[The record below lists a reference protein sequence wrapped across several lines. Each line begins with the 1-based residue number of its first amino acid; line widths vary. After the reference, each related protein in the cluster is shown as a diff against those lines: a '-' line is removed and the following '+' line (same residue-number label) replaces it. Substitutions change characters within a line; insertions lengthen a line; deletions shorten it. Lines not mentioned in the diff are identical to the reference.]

1 MQHLAGDFARL
12 AASPVGLRHSF
23 LLIHRS
29 FCRTENPVE
38 GMQKF
43 SYKILLPPA
52 GSSFSSLKVFN
63 DCSGGN
69 SRPSRPSGVGGG
81 TFLRPGLRAATAW
94 QAKTCLFLLALAPVL
109 LLLVLLLDYC
119 LSKENAQHPRSNAKC
134 QNQKSQHVSPG
145 RSRS

>member
-1 MQHLAGDFARL
+1 MFS
-12 AASPVGLRHSF
+12 ASPVPAC
-23 LLIHRS
+23 I
-29 FCRTENPVE
+29 NPPR
-38 GMQKF
+38 
-43 SYKILLPPA
+43 ILLRPA

-94 QAKTCLFLLALAPVL
+94 QAKICLFLLALAPVL

-119 LSKENAQHPRSNAKC
+119 LSKRKRPTL
-134 QNQKSQHVSPG
+134 
-145 RSRS
+145 